1 MPSMSFQ
8 EKSAWVTLV
17 SLLVV
22 GALYF
27 SASWSL
33 WQIDGLHMVSLLGL
47 ATGFSILLV
56 LMLAGFHL
64 IMAAIAG
71 ARSEDE
77 RDRLITWRSGHISGL
92 ALGVA
97 VVAIVLMVIGGGM
110 VDQSAWQEP
119 VVIANALIG
128 AVFASTVFELALT
141 IWFHRRGV

>member
-1 MPSMSFQ
+1 MSSMSFH
-8 EKSAWVTLV
+8 EKSAWVTLI
-17 SLLVV
+17 SLLII

-27 SASWSL
+27 STTWSL

-71 ARSEDE
+71 ARGEGG
-77 RDRLITWRSGHISGL
+77 RDRLITWRSGHISGIVL
-92 ALGVA
+92 AVA

-128 AVFASTVFELALT
+128 AVFASTVCELALT
-141 IWFHRRGV
+141 IWLHRRGA